1 MSRSKPTA
9 DELFVLFNEIGMI
22 NQLASNRFER
32 RLPDGLST
40 AQFSVLNHFVRL
52 GEERTPSRLAEI
64 FQVTRGAMTNTL
76 KRLERKGCVKLTSD
90 PADGRGKIVNITAK
104 GRKVRDQ
111 AIASAAVCFDDLY
124 DSISKSEYALL
135 LPILQ
140 RLRQQLDINR

>member
-1 MSRSKPTA
+1 MPHDRLSA

-22 NQLASNRFER
+22 NQLGGNRFER
-32 RLPDGLST
+32 LLPDGLSL

-76 KRLERKGCVKLTSD
+76 KRLESKGCVKLSAD
-90 PADGRGKIVNITAK
+90 PSDGRGKIVNITSR
-104 GRKVRDQ
+104 GRKMRDR
-111 AIASAAVCFDDLY
+111 AITSAAPGFDDLY
-124 DSISKSEYALL
+124 GCIKPAEYDML

-140 RLRQQLDINR
+140 RLRQQLDVNR